1 MLKKITENPVLKL
14 INNIVYVIL
23 FLIVA
28 SVLFVV
34 ILQRAS
40 NNAIALGGVR
50 VFNIISESMI
60 TKYNIGDVLVVKSI
74 EPQNIKVGDD
84 IAYIGQES
92 TFNQK
97 IVTHQVIK
105 IDYENGEYI
114 FHTKGIANI
123 LEDPLVHQN
132 QVFGKVV
139 YKIWILSLI
148 SKILSNV
155 YVVFFGIF
163 VPIVVLI
170 FWTILKLKGL
180 VEVEEYEEEIKPKK
194 TTKKNTKTTKKRHG
208 KSRRFRCITVRPF
221 SLHGTRAIL

>member
-1 MLKKITENPVLKL
+1 
-14 INNIVYVIL
+14 
-23 FLIVA
+23 
-28 SVLFVV
+28 
-34 ILQRAS
+34 
-40 NNAIALGGVR
+40 
-50 VFNIISESMI
+50 MI
-60 TKYNIGDVLVVKSI
+60 PKYNIGDVLVVKSI

-139 YKIWILSLI
+139 YKIWILSFI

-194 TTKKNTKTTKKRHG
+194 TTKKNTKTQKTSTKK
-208 KSRRFRCITVRPF
+208 KSNDNK
-221 SLHGTRAIL
+221 G

>member
-1 MLKKITENPVLKL
+1 MFKRITENPVLKL
-14 INNIVYVIL
+14 INNIIYVIL

-40 NNAIALGGVR
+40 NNDIALGGVR
-50 VFNIISESMI
+50 VFNIISESMVP
-60 TKYNIGDVLVVKSI
+60 KYNIGDVLVVKSI

-139 YKIWILSLI
+139 YKIWILSFI

-163 VPIVVLI
+163 VPIVILI

-180 VEVEEYEEEIKPKK
+180 VEVEEYEEEIEPKK
-194 TTKKNTKTTKKRHG
+194 TTKKNTKTTKSNASNTKTQKTSTRK
-208 KSRRFRCITVRPF
+208 KSNDNK
-221 SLHGTRAIL
+221 G

>member
-28 SVLFVV
+28 SVWFVV

-60 TKYNIGDVLVVKSI
+60 PKYNIGDVLVVKSI

-105 IDYENGEYI
+105 IEYENGEYI

-163 VPIVVLI
+163 VPIVILI

-180 VEVEEYEEEIKPKK
+180 VEVEEYEEEIEPKK
-194 TTKKNTKTTKKRHG
+194 TTKKNTKTTKSNASNTKTQKTSTRK
-208 KSRRFRCITVRPF
+208 KSNDNK
-221 SLHGTRAIL
+221 G

>member
-60 TKYNIGDVLVVKSI
+60 PKYNIGDVLVVKSI

-139 YKIWILSLI
+139 YKIWILSFI

-163 VPIVVLI
+163 VPIVVLT

-194 TTKKNTKTTKKRHG
+194 TTRKNTKTQKTSTKK
-208 KSRRFRCITVRPF
+208 KSNDNK
-221 SLHGTRAIL
+221 G

>member
-40 NNAIALGGVR
+40 NNDIALGGIR
-50 VFNIISESMI
+50 IFNIVSESMVP
-60 TKYNIGDVLVVKSI
+60 KYNIGDVLVVKSI

-155 YVVFFGIF
+155 YVGFFGIF
-163 VPIVVLI
+163 VPIVILI

-194 TTKKNTKTTKKRHG
+194 TTKKNTKTTKSNASNTKTQKTSTRK
-208 KSRRFRCITVRPF
+208 KSNDNK
-221 SLHGTRAIL
+221 G

>member
-40 NNAIALGGVR
+40 NNDIALGGIR
-50 VFNIISESMI
+50 IFNIVSESMVP
-60 TKYNIGDVLVVKSI
+60 KYNIGDVLVVKSI

-163 VPIVVLI
+163 VPIVILI

-180 VEVEEYEEEIKPKK
+180 VEVEEYEEEIKTKK
-194 TTKKNTKTTKKRHG
+194 TTKKNTKTTKSNASNTKTQKTSTKK
-208 KSRRFRCITVRPF
+208 KSNDNK
-221 SLHGTRAIL
+221 G

>member
-1 MLKKITENPVLKL
+1 MLKKIIENPVLKL
-14 INNIVYVIL
+14 INNIVYLIL

-60 TKYNIGDVLVVKSI
+60 PKYNIGDVLVVKSI

-163 VPIVVLI
+163 VPIVILI

-180 VEVEEYEEEIKPKK
+180 VEVEEYEEEIEPKK
-194 TTKKNTKTTKKRHG
+194 TTKKNTKTTKSNASNTKTQKTSTRK
-208 KSRRFRCITVRPF
+208 KSNDNK
-221 SLHGTRAIL
+221 G

>member
-40 NNAIALGGVR
+40 NNDIALGGIR
-50 VFNIISESMI
+50 IFNIVSESMVP
-60 TKYNIGDVLVVKSI
+60 KYNIGDVLVVKSI

-139 YKIWILSLI
+139 YKIWILSFI

-163 VPIVVLI
+163 VPIVILI

-194 TTKKNTKTTKKRHG
+194 TTKKNTKTTKSNASNTKTQKTSTRK
-208 KSRRFRCITVRPF
+208 KSNDNK
-221 SLHGTRAIL
+221 G

>member
-60 TKYNIGDVLVVKSI
+60 PKYNIGDVLVVKSI

-139 YKIWILSLI
+139 YKIWILSFI

-194 TTKKNTKTTKKRHG
+194 VKEEKETKSKKNK
-208 KSRRFRCITVRPF
+208 
-221 SLHGTRAIL
+221 

>member
-60 TKYNIGDVLVVKSI
+60 PKYNIGDVLVVKSI

-180 VEVEEYEEEIKPKK
+180 VEVEEYEEEIEPKK
-194 TTKKNTKTTKKRHG
+194 TTKKNTKTTKSNASNTKIQKTSTRK
-208 KSRRFRCITVRPF
+208 KSNDNK
-221 SLHGTRAIL
+221 G

>member
-40 NNAIALGGVR
+40 NNAIALGGIR
-50 VFNIISESMI
+50 IFNIVSESMVP
-60 TKYNIGDVLVVKSI
+60 KYNIGDVLVVKSI

-163 VPIVVLI
+163 VPIVILI

-180 VEVEEYEEEIKPKK
+180 VEVEEYEEEIEPKK
-194 TTKKNTKTTKKRHG
+194 TTKKNTKTTKSNASNTKTQKTSTRK
-208 KSRRFRCITVRPF
+208 KSNDNK
-221 SLHGTRAIL
+221 G

>member
-60 TKYNIGDVLVVKSI
+60 PKYNIGDVLVVKSI

-155 YVVFFGIF
+155 YEVFFGIF
-163 VPIVVLI
+163 VPIVILI

-180 VEVEEYEEEIKPKK
+180 VEVEEYEEEIEPKK
-194 TTKKNTKTTKKRHG
+194 TTKKNTKTTKSNASNTKTQKTSTRK
-208 KSRRFRCITVRPF
+208 KSNDNK
-221 SLHGTRAIL
+221 G

>member
-60 TKYNIGDVLVVKSI
+60 PKYNIGDVLVVKSI

-139 YKIWILSLI
+139 YKIWILSFI

-194 TTKKNTKTTKKRHG
+194 TTKKNTKTTKSNANNTKTQKTSTKK
-208 KSRRFRCITVRPF
+208 KSNDNK
-221 SLHGTRAIL
+221 G

>member
-60 TKYNIGDVLVVKSI
+60 PKYNIGDVLVVKSI

-139 YKIWILSLI
+139 YKIWILSFI

-194 TTKKNTKTTKKRHG
+194 TTKKNTKTTKSNANNTKTQKTSTRKKSNDNKR
-208 KSRRFRCITVRPF
+208 
-221 SLHGTRAIL
+221 

>member
-60 TKYNIGDVLVVKSI
+60 PKYNIGDVLVVKSI

-163 VPIVVLI
+163 VPIVILI

-180 VEVEEYEEEIKPKK
+180 VEVEEYEEEIEPKK
-194 TTKKNTKTTKKRHG
+194 TTKKNTKTTKSNASNTKTQ
-208 KSRRFRCITVRPF
+208 KTS
-221 SLHGTRAIL
+221 TRKESNDNKG

>member
-1 MLKKITENPVLKL
+1 MFKKITENPVLKL
-14 INNIVYVIL
+14 INNIIYVIL

-40 NNAIALGGVR
+40 NNAIALGGIR
-50 VFNIISESMI
+50 IFNIVSESMVP
-60 TKYNIGDVLVVKSI
+60 KYNIGDVLVVKSI

-139 YKIWILSLI
+139 YKIWILSFI

-194 TTKKNTKTTKKRHG
+194 TTKKNTKTTKSNASNTKTQKTSTRK
-208 KSRRFRCITVRPF
+208 KSNDNK
-221 SLHGTRAIL
+221 G

>member
-1 MLKKITENPVLKL
+1 MLKKIIENPVLKL

-60 TKYNIGDVLVVKSI
+60 PKYNIGDVLVVKSI

-163 VPIVVLI
+163 VPIVILI

-180 VEVEEYEEEIKPKK
+180 VEVEEYEEEIEPKK
-194 TTKKNTKTTKKRHG
+194 TTKKNTKTTKSNASNTKTQKTSTRK
-208 KSRRFRCITVRPF
+208 KSNDNK
-221 SLHGTRAIL
+221 

>member
-40 NNAIALGGVR
+40 NNDIALGGIR
-50 VFNIISESMI
+50 IFNIVSESMVP
-60 TKYNIGDVLVVKSI
+60 KYNIGDVLVVKSI

-163 VPIVVLI
+163 VPMVILI

-180 VEVEEYEEEIKPKK
+180 TGEEDDDEEKEEEIKPKK
-194 TTKKNTKTTKKRHG
+194 TINKKKATTTKNSAKTQKTNSKK
-208 KSRRFRCITVRPF
+208 KSNDNK
-221 SLHGTRAIL
+221 G

>member
-1 MLKKITENPVLKL
+1 MLKKITESPVLKL

-40 NNAIALGGVR
+40 NNDIALGGIR
-50 VFNIISESMI
+50 IFNIVSESMVP
-60 TKYNIGDVLVVKSI
+60 KYNIGDVLVVKSI

-163 VPIVVLI
+163 VPIVILI

-180 VEVEEYEEEIKPKK
+180 VEVEEYEEEIEPKK
-194 TTKKNTKTTKKRHG
+194 NTKKNTKTTKSNASNTKTQKTSTRK
-208 KSRRFRCITVRPF
+208 KSNDNKE
-221 SLHGTRAIL
+221 

>member
-60 TKYNIGDVLVVKSI
+60 PKYNIGDVLVVKSI

-163 VPIVVLI
+163 VPIVILI

-180 VEVEEYEEEIKPKK
+180 VEVEEYEEEIGPKK
-194 TTKKNTKTTKKRHG
+194 TTKKNTKTTKSNASNTKTQKTCTRK
-208 KSRRFRCITVRPF
+208 KSNDNK
-221 SLHGTRAIL
+221 G

>member
-60 TKYNIGDVLVVKSI
+60 PKYNIGDVLVVKSI

-163 VPIVVLI
+163 VPIVILI

-180 VEVEEYEEEIKPKK
+180 VEVEEYEEEIEPKK
-194 TTKKNTKTTKKRHG
+194 QQRKTQKQLRAMQAIQKHKRQVQGKNQMIIRDKK
-208 KSRRFRCITVRPF
+208 
-221 SLHGTRAIL
+221 

>member
-34 ILQRAS
+34 ILQRTS

-60 TKYNIGDVLVVKSI
+60 PKYNIGDVLVVKSI

-139 YKIWILSLI
+139 HKIWILSFI

-163 VPIVVLI
+163 VPIVILI

-180 VEVEEYEEEIKPKK
+180 VEVEEYEEEIEPKK
-194 TTKKNTKTTKKRHG
+194 TTKKNTKTTKSNASNTKTQKTSTRK
-208 KSRRFRCITVRPF
+208 KSNDNK
-221 SLHGTRAIL
+221 G

>member
-1 MLKKITENPVLKL
+1 MLKKTTENPVLKL

-60 TKYNIGDVLVVKSI
+60 PKYNIGDVLVVKSI

-139 YKIWILSLI
+139 YKIWILSFI

-194 TTKKNTKTTKKRHG
+194 TTKKNTKTTKSNANNTKTQKTSTRK
-208 KSRRFRCITVRPF
+208 KSNDNK
-221 SLHGTRAIL
+221 G

>member
-40 NNAIALGGVR
+40 NNDIALGGIR
-50 VFNIISESMI
+50 IFNIVSESMVP
-60 TKYNIGDVLVVKSI
+60 KYNIGDVLVVKSI

-139 YKIWILSLI
+139 YKIWILSFI

-194 TTKKNTKTTKKRHG
+194 TTKKNTKTQKTSTKK
-208 KSRRFRCITVRPF
+208 KSNDNK
-221 SLHGTRAIL
+221 G

>member
-40 NNAIALGGVR
+40 NNDIALGGIR
-50 VFNIISESMI
+50 IFNIVSESMVP
-60 TKYNIGDVLVVKSI
+60 KYNIGDVLVVKSI

-163 VPIVVLI
+163 VPIVILI

-194 TTKKNTKTTKKRHG
+194 TTKKNTKTTKSNASNTKTQKTSTRK
-208 KSRRFRCITVRPF
+208 KSNDNK
-221 SLHGTRAIL
+221 G

>member
-40 NNAIALGGVR
+40 NNDIALGGIR
-50 VFNIISESMI
+50 IFNIVSESMVP
-60 TKYNIGDVLVVKSI
+60 KYNIGDVLVVKSI

-139 YKIWILSLI
+139 YKIWILSFI

-163 VPIVVLI
+163 VPIVILT

-180 VEVEEYEEEIKPKK
+180 VEVEEYEEEIEPKK
-194 TTKKNTKTTKKRHG
+194 TTKKNTKTTKSNASNTKTQKTSTRK
-208 KSRRFRCITVRPF
+208 KSNDNK
-221 SLHGTRAIL
+221 G

>member
-1 MLKKITENPVLKL
+1 MVKKITEKPVLKL

-40 NNAIALGGVR
+40 NNDIALGGIR
-50 VFNIISESMI
+50 IFNIVSESMVP
-60 TKYNIGDVLVVKSI
+60 KYNIGDVLVVKSI

-163 VPIVVLI
+163 VPIVILI

-180 VEVEEYEEEIKPKK
+180 VEVEEYEEEIEPKK
-194 TTKKNTKTTKKRHG
+194 TTKKNTKTTKSNASNTKTQKTSTRK
-208 KSRRFRCITVRPF
+208 KSNDNK
-221 SLHGTRAIL
+221 G

>member
-40 NNAIALGGVR
+40 NNDMALGGIR
-50 VFNIISESMI
+50 IFNIVSESMVP
-60 TKYNIGDVLVVKSI
+60 KYNIGDVLVVKSI

-163 VPIVVLI
+163 VPIVILI

-194 TTKKNTKTTKKRHG
+194 TTKKNTKTTKSNASNTKTQKTSTRK
-208 KSRRFRCITVRPF
+208 KSNDNK
-221 SLHGTRAIL
+221 G

>member
-60 TKYNIGDVLVVKSI
+60 PKYNIGDVLVVKSI

-132 QVFGKVV
+132 QVFGKVI

-163 VPIVVLI
+163 VPIVILI

-180 VEVEEYEEEIKPKK
+180 VEVEEYEEEIEPKK
-194 TTKKNTKTTKKRHG
+194 TTKKNTKTTKSNASNTKTQKTSTRK
-208 KSRRFRCITVRPF
+208 KSNDNK
-221 SLHGTRAIL
+221 G

>member
-40 NNAIALGGVR
+40 NNDIALGGIR
-50 VFNIISESMI
+50 IFNIVSESMVP
-60 TKYNIGDVLVVKSI
+60 KYNIGDVLVVKSI

-155 YVVFFGIF
+155 YVVLFGIF
-163 VPIVVLI
+163 VPIVILI

-194 TTKKNTKTTKKRHG
+194 TTKKNTKTTKSNASNTKTQKTSTRK
-208 KSRRFRCITVRPF
+208 KSNDNK
-221 SLHGTRAIL
+221 G

>member
-60 TKYNIGDVLVVKSI
+60 PKYNIGDVLVVKSI

-139 YKIWILSLI
+139 YKIWILSFI

-194 TTKKNTKTTKKRHG
+194 TTKK
-208 KSRRFRCITVRPF
+208 KSNDNK
-221 SLHGTRAIL
+221 G

>member
-23 FLIVA
+23 FLIVD

-60 TKYNIGDVLVVKSI
+60 PKYNIGDVLVVKSI

-139 YKIWILSLI
+139 YKIWILSFI

-194 TTKKNTKTTKKRHG
+194 TTKKNTKTTKSNANNTKTQKTSTRK
-208 KSRRFRCITVRPF
+208 KSNDNK
-221 SLHGTRAIL
+221 G

>member
-34 ILQRAS
+34 ILQRVS

-60 TKYNIGDVLVVKSI
+60 PKYNIGDVLVVKSI

-139 YKIWILSLI
+139 HKIWILSFI

-163 VPIVVLI
+163 VPIVILI

-180 VEVEEYEEEIKPKK
+180 VEVEEYEEEIEPKK
-194 TTKKNTKTTKKRHG
+194 TTKKNTKTTKSNASNTKTQKTSTRK
-208 KSRRFRCITVRPF
+208 KSNDNK
-221 SLHGTRAIL
+221 G

>member
-1 MLKKITENPVLKL
+1 M
-14 INNIVYVIL
+14 
-23 FLIVA
+23 
-28 SVLFVV
+28 LFVV

-40 NNAIALGGVR
+40 NNAIALGGIR
-50 VFNIISESMI
+50 IFNIVSESMVP
-60 TKYNIGDVLVVKSI
+60 KYNIGDVLVVKSI

-163 VPIVVLI
+163 VPIVILI

-180 VEVEEYEEEIKPKK
+180 VEVEEYEEEIEPKK
-194 TTKKNTKTTKKRHG
+194 TQRKTQKQLRAMQAIQKHKRQVQGKNQMIIRNKNG
-208 KSRRFRCITVRPF
+208 SP
-221 SLHGTRAIL
+221 AISWG

>member
-40 NNAIALGGVR
+40 NNAIALGGIR
-50 VFNIISESMI
+50 IFNIVSESMVP
-60 TKYNIGDVLVVKSI
+60 KYNIGDVLVVKSI

-163 VPIVVLI
+163 VPIVILI

-180 VEVEEYEEEIKPKK
+180 VEVEEYEEEIEPKK
-194 TTKKNTKTTKKRHG
+194 TQRKTQKQLRAMQAIQKHKRQVQGKNQMIIRNKK
-208 KSRRFRCITVRPF
+208 
-221 SLHGTRAIL
+221 